1 MTTIY
6 KLKEINQNFILFFP
20 IFLGKPLKMKKTGLF
35 DRKSFIIDADLG

>member
-20 IFLGKPLKMKKTGLF
+20 IFLGKPLKMKKTAPL
-35 DRKSFIIDADLG
+35 

>member
-20 IFLGKPLKMKKTGLF
+20 IFFRKTFKNEENDPPLIENRSL
-35 DRKSFIIDADLG
+35 